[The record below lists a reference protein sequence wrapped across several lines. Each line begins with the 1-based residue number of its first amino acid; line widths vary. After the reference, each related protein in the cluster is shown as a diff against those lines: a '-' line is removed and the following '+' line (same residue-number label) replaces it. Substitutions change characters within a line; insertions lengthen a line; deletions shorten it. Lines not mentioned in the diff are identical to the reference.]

1 MGKRRNRPGVGGSSK
16 TSVDVLLAENV
27 ESLGKQ
33 GDIVRVK
40 PGYAR
45 NYLLPQGLATVATD
59 HNKLMVEK
67 HKQRLAQLE
76 VQKIKTYRERAEAI
90 SKYSVTLEANAN
102 QEGHLYGS
110 IVAVDIANALKSA
123 GYEVEP
129 QHIKLEGPLKELG
142 LYTVKVRYSSEVE
155 GELKVWVVP
164 AVAGDAQ
171 PTGS

>member
-1 MGKRRNRPGVGGSSK
+1 MGRKRNRSGVGGSTK

-45 NYLLPQGLATVATD
+45 NYLLPQGMATVATE
-59 HNKLMVEK
+59 HNKRMVEK
-67 HKQRLAQLE
+67 HRERLAALE
-76 VQKIKTYRERAEAI
+76 AQKVKSYRERADAI

-102 QEGHLYGS
+102 EEGHLYGS
-110 IVAVDIANALKSA
+110 ILAVDIASALKSA

-129 QHIKLEGPLKELG
+129 EHVKLEGPLKELG
-142 LYTVKVRYSSEVE
+142 MYTVKVELHPKAKAEV
-155 GELKVWVVP
+155 KVWVVP
-164 AVAGDAQ
+164 TATA
-171 PTGS
+171 

>member
-1 MGKRRNRPGVGGSSK
+1 MAKKRNRPGVGGSSK

-27 ESLGKQ
+27 EALGKQ

-45 NYLLPQGLATVATD
+45 NFLLPQGMATVASD

-67 HKQRLAQLE
+67 HKQRLAELE
-76 VQKIKTYRERAEAI
+76 VQKVKTYRERAEAI

-102 QEGHLYGS
+102 EDGHLYGS
-110 IVAVDIANALKSA
+110 IVALDIANALKSA

-142 LYTVKVRYSSEVE
+142 MYTVKVELHQKAKAEV
-155 GELKVWVVP
+155 KVWVVP
-164 AVAGDAQ
+164 SA
-171 PTGS
+171 S